1 MKEIACGG
9 NTSEPVRSQE
19 EIRHNRSHF
28 VLPFIPFSHLTASEP
43 DVKGIGCPE
52 KNKKCFWAKPS
63 LKM

>member
-28 VLPFIPFSHLTASEP
+28 VLPFIPFST
-43 DVKGIGCPE
+43 
-52 KNKKCFWAKPS
+52 
-63 LKM
+63 